1 MPSVEL
7 CWTTELT
14 RDDYAEKAV
23 LCDSEY
29 AATWG
34 PWDPRAGYGYARGDL
49 HALVRRD
56 GQLLG
61 YAASARRFIGV
72 GAEEVLIA
80 GTGGVLTRKDARGTG
95 IGRMLLTELQGASRG
110 IAPADFGF
118 LGCREEIVPF
128 YEACGYTR
136 VEAPILD
143 VSPQDAM
150 TVVKGHGPTM
160 ICPGTRATGSW
171 PAGTIDLRG
180 LPW

>member
-14 RDDYAEKAV
+14 RNDYAEIAV

-34 PWDPRAGYGYARGDL
+34 PWDPRVGYGYARGEL

-80 GTGGVLTRKDARGTG
+80 GTGGVLTRKDGVG
-95 IGRMLLTELQGASRG
+95 PASAG
-110 IAPADFGF
+110 CCSPNCKAPAATSLPPISGSSDAAKKSS
-118 LGCREEIVPF
+118 LF
-128 YEACGYTR
+128 YEACGFTR

-143 VSPQDAM
+143 VSPKDAM
-150 TVVKGHGPTM
+150 TVVKSHGPTL
-160 ICPGTRATGSW
+160 ICPGTKATDSW
-171 PAGTIDLRG
+171 PEGTIDLRG